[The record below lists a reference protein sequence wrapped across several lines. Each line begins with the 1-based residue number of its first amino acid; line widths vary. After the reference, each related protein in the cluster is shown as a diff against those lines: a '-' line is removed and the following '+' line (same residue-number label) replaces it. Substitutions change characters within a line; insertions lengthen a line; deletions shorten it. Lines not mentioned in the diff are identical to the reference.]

1 MKRSRFTLI
10 EMLTVIA
17 IIGILAGI
25 AIPVTLI
32 ARAKGQETQAKNDIS
47 AIMTALKSA
56 DKDYGRMIGTGNKF
70 LDKAATVSGD
80 VATVKDDTFYAMIAE
95 LAVPKNSGAKDNLA
109 LNKRKK
115 TYLETKKGF
124 NPDSSYAGQ
133 EKSLYQD
140 PWGKPYVVLINVKK
154 SGKIT
159 VGDSTKIAADVVA
172 YSWGPNG
179 TDDSG
184 CNADLDTCTAS
195 GVHKNHDDI
204 ASWNF

>member
-25 AIPVTLI
+25 AIPVAI
-32 ARAKGQETQAKNDIS
+32 IGRAKAREAQAKNDIS
-47 AIMTALKSA
+47 AIITALKSA
-56 DKDYGRMIGTGNKF
+56 DKDYGKMIGAGNKF
-70 LDKAATVSGD
+70 LDKAASGSGD
-80 VATVKDDTFYAMIAE
+80 VVTVADDAFYSMILELTAPNKNISFTF
-95 LAVPKNSGAKDNLA
+95 
-109 LNKRKK
+109 NKRKK
-115 TYLETKKGF
+115 NYLDAPKTLD
-124 NPDSSYAGQ
+124 PDVTAVSGN

-140 PWGKPYVVLINVKK
+140 PWGQPYVVLINVKK
-154 SGKIT
+154 KGKIT
-159 VGDSTKIAADVVA
+159 VGSRDVAADVVA